1 MSVVVFLQITALRNL
16 DNVVHTGGEGIQSV
30 LSSFY
35 ADRFS
40 KEETGLA
47 FKRPFCLKHLIESL
61 LTGLARFPLQSALL
75 LFRVWRRERS
85 RVLTDYRW
93 NFT

>member
-1 MSVVVFLQITALRNL
+1 MLCILVARAFNL
-16 DNVVHTGGEGIQSV
+16 

-40 KEETGLA
+40 KEETNLT
-47 FKRPFCLKHLIESL
+47 FKRPFCPKHLIESL
-61 LTGLARFPLQSALL
+61 LTGLAHFPLQSALL
-75 LFRVWRRERS
+75 LFRVWRRERP
-85 RVLTDYRW
+85 RVLTDYQW